1 MKTPL
6 YTLEARVNGRW
17 KLLAW
22 VPEYPQMPV
31 WDNLVALW
39 QDLMYNSRL
48 TWSINEEGGCLMADA
63 WTTHTWEWLWDPF
76 DWRVR
81 RDGVDLPK
89 SELYDA
95 HHWLTVDSR
104 FSPTGIDMEY
114 VYE

>member
-22 VPEYPQMPV
+22 VQEYPQMGT

-48 TWSINEEGGCLMADA
+48 TWDISEEGGALTADA
-63 WTTHTWEWLWDPF
+63 WVSHSWQFMWDPL

-81 RDGVDLPK
+81 RDDVDIPK
-89 SELYDA
+89 ATLYDA
-95 HHWLTVDSR
+95 YLWLTVDSQS
-104 FSPTGIDMEY
+104 SPTGIEAEY
-114 VYE
+114 DYE